1 MNDLTKTR
9 PARDPAADNP
19 PPDVGFLVRLEYWG
33 FLLVAATAR
42 AIPLDAASAISG
54 KIWRLLAPRLRRH
67 ARARANLAAS
77 LPEIPEERREEML
90 RDMWEN
96 LGRTFGEAF
105 HLDTIWEETDRFVIH
120 QQPEALEAVR
130 KGGCVVV
137 GLHQGNWEIASM
149 VGLREGLHVAG
160 VYQKLKNPLVDR
172 YITRMRAPYYPAG
185 LYSKGHDA
193 VLKLM
198 RVLKSGG
205 GIGVLGDLREHKG
218 VEVPFFG
225 RLAPSTPF
233 PALMARTLNIPLIAA
248 QVIRLEG
255 AHFTLR
261 TVVVPVPRTGDKDA
275 DVLAGTAALQAQFE
289 AWIRE
294 HPEQWMWAHRR
305 WAR

>member
-1 MNDLTKTR
+1 LNELSKTR
-9 PARDPAADNP
+9 PAREPADTP
-19 PPDVGFLVRLEYWG
+19 PPDAGFLMRLEYWG
-33 FLLVAATAR
+33 FLLVAGIAR
-42 AIPLDAASAISG
+42 ALPLDTTSAVSG

-77 LPEIPEERREEML
+77 LPEIPEARREEML
-90 RDMWEN
+90 LDMWEN

-105 HLDTIWEETDRFVIH
+105 HMDRIWQDTGRFAIH
-120 QQPEALEAVR
+120 HQPEALAAVR
-130 KGGCVVV
+130 AGGVVVV

-149 VGLREGLHVAG
+149 VGLREGLNVAG
-160 VYQKLKNPLVDR
+160 VYQRLKNPLVDR

-185 LYSKGHDA
+185 LYSKGHEA

-218 VEVPFFG
+218 IEVPFFG
-225 RLAPSTPF
+225 RMAPSTPF
-233 PALMARTLNIPLIAA
+233 PALMARTLNIPLVAA

-261 TVVVPVPRTGDKDA
+261 TVIVPVPRTSDKDA

-289 AWIRE
+289 TWIRE